1 MSHERKM
8 VSREELEKI
17 IALCESI
24 EKRGLDPFSVNV
36 KELLVKLR
44 RILEEHKD
52 LDTIILDAETLYKIA
67 VLISLQQKWLKE
79 RASSLFIDSQL
90 VSLKIAAAE
99 PKQLAMALARSWRPI
114 VRAEQ
119 LTLYRLRQ
127 GMEYFLMLPPR
138 DRVREKLPTIQEDK
152 LLILKG
158 TGYAKDVVLEEEVRK
173 MHERCLAKAGSS
185 GELDYWSI
193 VSADSFEE
201 AVWRAYVLSFVVSEG
216 LAEIKKNPITG
227 EIKVVPYP
235 SKRKR
240 EKVTTFAISLNGE
253 EVPKYL
259 GREKE

>member
-8 VSREELEKI
+8 MSREELEKI

-36 KELLVKLR
+36 KELLTKLR
-44 RILEEHKD
+44 RILEEQKD

-90 VSLKIAAAE
+90 VSLKIASAE
-99 PKQLAMALARSWRPI
+99 PKQLAIALARSWRPI

-119 LTLYRLRQ
+119 LTPYRLRQ

-138 DRVREKLPTIQEDK
+138 DRAYEKLLTTQEDALRIVK
-152 LLILKG
+152 EA
-158 TGYAKDVVLEEEVRK
+158 GYTKDIALEEEVKK
-173 MHERCLAKAGSS
+173 MHERCITAAGSG

-193 VSADSFEE
+193 VSADTFEE
-201 AVWRAYVLSFVVSEG
+201 TVWRAYVLSFVVSEG
-216 LAEIKKNPITG
+216 LAEIKKNPLTG
-227 EIKVVPYP
+227 EVKVVPYP

-240 EKVTTFAISLNGE
+240 EKITTFVVSLKSGE
-253 EVPKYL
+253 VSDL
-259 GREKE
+259 GREEK